1 MGISKKLKPPGSKR
15 AGFVTRLQLLTHRE
29 AIGWPLLAIS
39 VIVWPLSL
47 YPLFSQG
54 GGSAIVADLWL
65 NLISMLIGHLAM
77 FGFLF
82 LGKYTWWKSIYSHTR
97 TRLAF
102 LSMVIAVLI
111 GSIATNLTQTML
123 GSSYSIGAQGYLI
136 RLALMVFIFLAIARV
151 YSFLNRLD
159 ELGKTSLGL
168 QQTKIAGQQQLSQ
181 EANSVLDRVHK
192 ILEILVA
199 MVQMPQVSATQT
211 LTEISQDVLRPMSH
225 KLSQDSSRFSHIKV
239 SSVRPNWTKVFQV
252 LSQKSII
259 LPGVTSVLSWLF
271 IISFSVRNADSA
283 TNLTEVASAG
293 DVAVSVNLSSLFLS
307 LAELAIVF
315 LSVLAVGHL
324 LRFIASKL
332 LADLPQRSL
341 LIQGSTL
348 LLLPVLALALMD
360 ISFMVLNI
368 NSAISFSAVWLL
380 LLAVPIF
387 IFSAGVSVLRIGTAA
402 ERSVLIQLEVANEKL
417 ATEVSGINQ
426 ELFSQRENL
435 AQKLHG
441 PLRAQ
446 LISTA
451 LKLSKEQAKE
461 HFDETTQ
468 QEIIA
473 NLVAEVRVF
482 EQTLFEKQ
490 PSNAI
495 FAIEQLQ
502 ELWRDTCEINLQISD
517 SASKALQQK
526 PASSD
531 VISSIVTEA
540 ASNAISH
547 GGATEVAIVISLAK
561 SVVSVKVADNGKGL
575 EKTSFGLG
583 SKLLDETTLRWS
595 LFREGNYTTLK
606 ASVPLGFQSIG
617 T

>member
-1 MGISKKLKPPGSKR
+1 MGISKKLKPPGSNR
-15 AGFVTRLQLLTHRE
+15 TGFFARLQLLTHRE

-82 LGKYTWWKSIYSHTR
+82 LGKYTWWKSMFSNTR
-97 TRLAF
+97 NRLAF
-102 LSMVIAVLI
+102 LSLIIAVLI

-123 GSSYSIGAQGYLI
+123 GSSYSIGAQGYFI
-136 RLALMVFIFLAIARV
+136 RLALLVLIFLAIARV
-151 YSFLNRLD
+151 HSFLNRLE
-159 ELGKTSLGL
+159 ELGRTSLGL
-168 QQTKIAGQQQLSQ
+168 QQTKISGQQQLSA
-181 EANSVLDRVHK
+181 EANSVLNRVHK
-192 ILEILVA
+192 IIEILVA
-199 MVQMPQVSATQT
+199 MNQMPQVSATQT

-225 KLSQDSSRFSHIKV
+225 KLSQDNSRFSHTKA
-239 SSVRPNWTKVFQV
+239 SSVRPNWTKVLQV
-252 LSQKSII
+252 LSQKSVI
-259 LPGVTSVLSWLF
+259 LPVLTSVLAGLF
-271 IISFSVRNADSA
+271 IATFSVRSADSE

-293 DVAVSVNLSSLFLS
+293 AVAVSVDLSSLFAS

-315 LSVLAVGHL
+315 LSVLAVGYL
-324 LRFIASKL
+324 MRYIASKL
-332 LADLPQRSL
+332 LARLPQRSL

-348 LLLPVLALALMD
+348 LLMPVVALALMD

-368 NSAISFSAVWLL
+368 NSAVSFNAVWLL
-380 LLAVPIF
+380 LLSLPIL
-387 IFSAGVSVLRIGTAA
+387 IFSAWVSLIRIGAAA
-402 ERSVLIQLEVANEKL
+402 ERSVLMQLEVANEKL
-417 ATEVSGINQ
+417 VTEVSGINQ
-426 ELFSQRENL
+426 ELFSQRQNL

-473 NLVAEVRVF
+473 NLVAEVRAF

-502 ELWRDTCEINLQISD
+502 ELWRDTCEINLQISA

-540 ASNAISH
+540 ASNAIGH
-547 GGATEVAIVISLAK
+547 GGATEVAIEISLAK
-561 SVVSVKVADNGKGL
+561 SVVSLKVSDNGKGL
-575 EKTSFGLG
+575 EKNGSGLG

-606 ASVPLGFQSIG
+606 ASVPVGFHSIG
-617 T
+617 A